1 MKQNFL
7 PSGWSM
13 GNDDITNSPLH
24 EIKQEIHSPPP
35 TPAIEEPTEE
45 IKIVSSTPPQT
56 DSQIQTSNLILNALN
71 GTKQVMVSA
80 GNKMVPIRGILL
92 KPVNS
97 AGTTTLISVPV
108 SLTSN
113 GTNLQTVTTTAVKH
127 AVQEKP
133 CAKKEE
139 KIYTRIPETSGVSR
153 VGIFKAT
160 CLPLKFYVCSPFLC

>member
-1 MKQNFL
+1 
-7 PSGWSM
+7 M
-13 GNDDITNSPLH
+13 GDDDITSSPLH
-24 EIKQEIHSPPP
+24 EIKQEVHSPPP
-35 TPAIEEPTEE
+35 PIEEPTEE

-56 DSQIQTSNLILNALN
+56 DSQIKTSNLILNALN

-113 GTNLQTVTTTAVKH
+113 GANFQTVTTTSVKP
-127 AVQEKP
+127 VEQEKP
-133 CAKKEE
+133 CPKKEE
-139 KIYTRIPETSGVSR
+139 KIYTRISETRGVSR
-153 VGIFKAT
+153 VSIWMGT
-160 CLPLKFYVCSPFLC
+160 CLL

>member
-1 MKQNFL
+1 
-7 PSGWSM
+7 M
-13 GNDDITNSPLH
+13 GDDDIANSPLH
-24 EIKQEIHSPPP
+24 EIKQEVHSPPP
-35 TPAIEEPTEE
+35 PLIEEPTEE

-56 DSQIQTSNLILNALN
+56 DSQIKTSSLILNALN

-113 GTNLQTVTTTAVKH
+113 GANLQTVTTTTVKPTE
-127 AVQEKP
+127 QEKSCP
-133 CAKKEE
+133 KIEE
-139 KIYTRIPETSGVSR
+139 KIYTRIPETRGVSR
-153 VGIFKAT
+153 VSILMAVYLFIKIAV
-160 CLPLKFYVCSPFLC
+160 LSPFLC